1 MLLPTTVV
9 GSYSVPE
16 WLERLKTEYYQRRIS
31 AQHLAEIHEVAIK
44 AAVKDQE
51 LAGIDI
57 VSDGELRRD
66 NDVDYFLARIPGV
79 QIPQRAKTDYFDY
92 YDAEVTRPLPELPGG
107 AQTSPGLGLAD
118 DFRFTRQLTDKPVKF
133 SFTGPF
139 SLSRRIRDE
148 AYAEPGELVRALARR
163 LNAEARELAEA
174 GADLLQIDEP
184 FLAGYPEQVELAVEA
199 VNIVTEG
206 VPVTWALHVCYG
218 NRYARPS
225 WEGHYDFL
233 FPAVKAARV
242 DQIVLEFARKG
253 LDDLR
258 LIQQHGWDK
267 WLGLGVIDVKSSEVE
282 PAELVASRIRRAL
295 DYVPA
300 DRLMINPD
308 CGLRHLAPE
317 VARQKLRAMVAGV
330 ALVRAE
336 LVRPE
341 SSQRTGRRH
350 PMSSAGD
357 GFLFTSES
365 VTEGHP
371 DKVADQISDA
381 IVDAALT
388 EDPGSRVAVE
398 TLLTTGLVV
407 LAGEI
412 TTNAVLDFAAIARRV
427 ICEIGYDTGDFGF
440 DGHAVGVIT
449 ALDRQSPDIARGV
462 AESHDMR
469 AGSTDPFDSA
479 GAGDQG
485 MMFGY
490 ATNETPELMPMPIVL
505 AHKLARRLAQVRRNG
520 LLPYLRPDGKTQVT
534 VRYDSGGKPVGVEKV
549 LISTQHEDGVEPK
562 LADAL
567 WEQVVTQA
575 LPPGLY
581 DAGALRKEFY
591 VNPTGRFVIGGPVGD
606 TGLTGRKIIVDTYGG
621 FARHGG
627 GAFSGKD
634 PSKVDRS
641 ASYAARHV
649 AKNIVAAGLA
659 DRAEVQV
666 AYAIGVARPLSLL
679 IETFGT
685 EKIDRPLLARLVRD
699 HFDLRPAALV
709 EALNLRRPI
718 YRQTAAYGH
727 FGRDEPGFTW
737 RTPTRPPSCA
747 PRPASARAAAA
758 VAGHREAGRR
768 RTLKISAERAL
779 VPALAQLTRPGTMDP
794 RPEPVSST
802 R

>member
-1 MLLPTTVV
+1 
-9 GSYSVPE
+9 
-16 WLERLKTEYYQRRIS
+16 
-31 AQHLAEIHEVAIK
+31 
-44 AAVKDQE
+44 
-51 LAGIDI
+51 
-57 VSDGELRRD
+57 
-66 NDVDYFLARIPGV
+66 
-79 QIPQRAKTDYFDY
+79 
-92 YDAEVTRPLPELPGG
+92 
-107 AQTSPGLGLAD
+107 
-118 DFRFTRQLTDKPVKF
+118 
-133 SFTGPF
+133 
-139 SLSRRIRDE
+139 
-148 AYAEPGELVRALARR
+148 
-163 LNAEARELAEA
+163 
-174 GADLLQIDEP
+174 
-184 FLAGYPEQVELAVEA
+184 
-199 VNIVTEG
+199 
-206 VPVTWALHVCYG
+206 
-218 NRYARPS
+218 
-225 WEGHYDFL
+225 
-233 FPAVKAARV
+233 
-242 DQIVLEFARKG
+242 
-253 LDDLR
+253 
-258 LIQQHGWDK
+258 
-267 WLGLGVIDVKSSEVE
+267 
-282 PAELVASRIRRAL
+282 
-295 DYVPA
+295 
-300 DRLMINPD
+300 
-308 CGLRHLAPE
+308 
-317 VARQKLRAMVAGV
+317 
-330 ALVRAE
+330 
-336 LVRPE
+336 
-341 SSQRTGRRH
+341 
-350 PMSSAGD
+350 MSSAGD

-388 EDPGSRVAVE
+388 EDTGSRVAVE

-412 TTNAVLDFAAIARRV
+412 TTQAVLDFAAIAREV

-440 DGHAVGVIT
+440 DGNAVGVIT

-462 AESHDMR
+462 TESHDAR
-469 AGSTDPFDSA
+469 NLGSTDPFDAA

-490 ATNETPELMPMPIVL
+490 ATNETPELMPMPILL
-505 AHKLARRLAQVRRNG
+505 AHKLSRRLAQVRRNG

-534 VRYDSGGKPVGVEKV
+534 VRYDGDGKPVRVEKV
-549 LISTQHEDGVEPK
+549 LISTQHEDGVEAK
-562 LADAL
+562 LPDAL

-581 DAGALRKEFY
+581 DAAALRQEFY

-679 IETFGT
+679 VETFGT
-685 EKIDRPLLARLVRD
+685 EKIGKAALAALVRD

-727 FGRDEPGFTW
+727 FGRDEAGFTW
-737 RTPTRPPSCA
+737 ENTDKA
-747 PRPASARAAAA
+747 AILRAAA
-758 VAGHREAGRR
+758 G
-768 RTLKISAERAL
+768 
-779 VPALAQLTRPGTMDP
+779 LA
-794 RPEPVSST
+794 
-802 R
+802 